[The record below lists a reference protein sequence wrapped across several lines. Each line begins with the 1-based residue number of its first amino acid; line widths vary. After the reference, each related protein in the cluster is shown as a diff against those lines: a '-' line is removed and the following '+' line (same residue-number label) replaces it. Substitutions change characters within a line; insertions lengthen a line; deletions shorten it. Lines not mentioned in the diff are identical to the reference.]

1 MSKLNEEVAVEV
13 MGWEKRW
20 SNRLD
25 CECWM
30 IPDSDTPPESQ
41 YIGYVDGYREIPVL
55 ENGRETFRP
64 DQDRNQSR
72 MVMNKAAKI
81 IEEIIKPNYEYDD
94 SIDVFSLAQGHI
106 SSHIR
111 KHYPKDYWVTPE
123 QECQA
128 ALMAVREARK

>member
-13 MGWEKRW
+13 MGWEKVSSSSGIQW
-20 SNRLD
+20 
-25 CECWM
+25 WM
-30 IPDSDTPPESQ
+30 TGQLYHCDTDSWK
-41 YIGYVDGYREIPVL
+41 
-55 ENGRETFRP
+55 P

-72 MVMNKAAKI
+72 MVMNKAAEI

-106 SSHIR
+106 DSHIR
-111 KHYPKDYWVTPE
+111 KHYPNDYWVTPE
-123 QECQA
+123 QECDA